1 MRGIMDRKSQV
12 YALYDALFALEDIR
26 EVYRESIPSELTE
39 KEQSKI
45 NKKIKKVRKILDKLE
60 SQKGTQKQY
69 IVDKLAP
76 RIREEAFINIQPIQ
90 AAGRLTLQARKA
102 LIAYGDGYSVCD
114 ECLSPF
120 RLDKIKNPPL
130 DVFHK
135 ELAHFLGMDEARV
148 VPGARRGF
156 QTVINS
162 VVGKGDTVVLSSL
175 GHYTEFLAVEQ
186 VGGIPREVPSKNN
199 IVTGDTYSKK
209 IDEIKQETGCLPK
222 LVMVDHFDYMYGNEH
237 EIKEIAKAAHDNG
250 VPFLLNGAY
259 SVGVMPVNGKEIG
272 ADFVVGSGHKSMAS
286 AAPSGVVA
294 TTDEWADTVFR
305 TTDIKGDVTG
315 RTFGIKEVEMLGCT
329 LMGAPIVTM
338 MASFPA
344 VKDRVQNWDEEVK
357 KSNYFIQQ
365 FKRVA
370 GTEILSEEPRKHT
383 LTKVD
388 TTQSFDTVAKT
399 HKKRGYFLSSELK
412 ERGIMGP
419 FAGATR
425 KWKLNT
431 YGLSWDQVKYVSDV
445 FCEIAQKYGVPL
457 TG

>member
-1 MRGIMDRKSQV
+1 MDRKSQV
-12 YALYDALFALEDIR
+12 YALYDALFLLEDMR
-26 EVYRESIPSELTE
+26 DVYRESIPRELTE

-45 NKKIKKVRKILDKLE
+45 NKKIGKIRKILDKLE

-69 IVDKLAP
+69 IVDRLAP

-90 AAGRLTLQARKA
+90 AGGRLTVQARKA

-135 ELAHFLGMDEARV
+135 ELADFLGMDEARV

-162 VVGKGDTVVLSSL
+162 LVGTGDTVVLSSL

-186 VGGIPREVPSKNN
+186 VGGIPKEVPSENN
-199 IVTGDTYSKK
+199 IVTGEKYNKK
-209 IDEIKQETGCLPK
+209 IAEVKKETGRLPK

-237 EIKEIAKAAHDNG
+237 EIQEIAKAAHEYNI
-250 VPFLLNGAY
+250 PFLLNGAY
-259 SVGVMPVNGKEIG
+259 SVGVMPVNGKDIG

-305 TTDIKGDVTG
+305 TTGVKGDVTG

-344 VKDRVQNWDEEVK
+344 VKKRVQTWDEEVK
-357 KSNYFIQQ
+357 KSNYFIEK
-365 FKRVA
+365 FKGIT
-370 GTEILSEEPRKHT
+370 GTKILSEEPRKHT

-399 HKKRGYFLSSELK
+399 HKKRGYFLSSDLK
-412 ERGIMGP
+412 KRGIAGP

-431 YGLSWDQVKYVSDV
+431 YGLTWDQIKYVSDA
-445 FCEIAQKYGVPL
+445 FCEIAQKHGLPV